1 MTGSTSVEGLVHAGN
16 PLMNMAIRVIIKTLE
31 QEQMALSRIAY
42 LIYYCNNNNNN
53 NNTTVK
59 SAAHPG

>member
-31 QEQMALSRIAY
+31 QEQMALFRIAY
-42 LIYYCNNNNNN
+42 LIYYCNDNNN